1 VRWVGD
7 DGYGDTTMWVTRLR
21 HLGEEWLTEMALGDG
36 GGSTEGVT
44 GARPEEWR
52 VEPVVGLVGTGVS
65 WWSSRTE
72 RWLAAMAYGGRRGE
86 RRPLEH
92 MAGVRQLTAWMR
104 RSEASGGM
112 ETIGGARTS
121 PVGMS
126 GPLKV
131 RGFIEFGQRVPRT
144 LQQAGLGAGFGA
156 TNRWAAGMNF
166 PLANNYQNRNI
177 PEKNS

>member
-1 VRWVGD
+1 
-7 DGYGDTTMWVTRLR
+7 
-21 HLGEEWLTEMALGDG
+21 MALGDG
-36 GGSTEGVT
+36 GGSTEGLT
-44 GARPEEWR
+44 GARPEEGR
-52 VEPVVGLVGTGVS
+52 VEPVVRLVGTGVS

-72 RWLAAMAYGGRRGE
+72 RWLTAMACGGRRGE
-86 RRPLEH
+86 WRLLEH

-104 RSEASGGM
+104 QSEAFGGV

-121 PVGMS
+121 PVGTG

-131 RGFIEFGQRVPRT
+131 RGFIEFGRHVPRT
-144 LQQAGLGAGFGA
+144 LRQVGLGAGFGA

-166 PLANNYQNRNI
+166 PLANNCQNRNI